1 MNEVR
6 PKWAACIVYYQD
18 QESLSNLLD
27 SLQSQSLKPSAV
39 FIADNNSSRSPEL
52 GNYLF
57 PLTITK
63 LTENKGFAGGAN
75 TAIKNAIKDN
85 FETIM
90 LLSQDVIL
98 SSDSAEKLIMKQLVS
113 KGITF
118 PTMMN
123 RNTNR
128 VFSKGGSI
136 NKFTGSIKLSTN
148 NPVSD
153 PDWADGSCLVF
164 DREVFEKVNGLFEK
178 FFMYFEDVDFCF
190 RAKKSGFRITHVDT
204 LVSQTPKGPSAFLRS
219 KNSVALARRTGSFLF
234 KISVTKRNLIGA
246 GLLLARFR
254 IRESTNRVKGIF
266 QGWVAD
272 IE

>member
-1 MNEVR
+1 
-6 PKWAACIVYYQD
+6 
-18 QESLSNLLD
+18 LLD
-27 SLQSQSLKPSAV
+27 SIHSQSLKPTAV
-39 FIADNNSSRSPEL
+39 FIADNNSSQSPEL
-52 GNYLF
+52 GNYPF
-57 PLTITK
+57 PITITK

-75 TAIKNAIKDN
+75 TAIRNAIKDN
-85 FETIM
+85 FESLM

-98 SSDSAEKLIMKQLVS
+98 SSDSAEKLIDKQLFS

-123 RNTNR
+123 RNTNQ
-128 VFSKGGSI
+128 VFSKGGTI
-136 NKFTGSIKLSTN
+136 NKFLGSIKLSTDK
-148 NPVSD
+148 PVSS

-164 DREVFEKVNGLFEK
+164 DKEVFEKLNGLFEK
-178 FFMYFEDVDFCF
+178 FFMYFEDVDFCL
-190 RAKKSGFRITHVDT
+190 RAKKNGLRITHVDT

-219 KNSVALARRTGSFLF
+219 KNGVMLARRTGSFFF
-234 KISVTKRNLIGA
+234 KMSVTKRNLFGA

-254 IRESTNRVKGIF
+254 FRESINRVKGIF